1 MSSLRSGAFSFL
13 FTGVSPAPGR
23 CSLATQERMNES
35 HVLVTPQMKQKYRN
49 KLADGAD

>member
-1 MSSLRSGAFSFL
+1 MSPLRSGAFSVL
-13 FTGVSPAPGR
+13 LTGASPAPGR

-35 HVLVTPQMKQKYRN
+35 RVLFTPQMKQKYRN